1 MKIEEGKFYKT
12 RDGRKVGPMVRW
24 CDDFQARRPWS
35 TSKGY
40 DTSPCW
46 GDHGDTAISDNV
58 IVSEWTEDGP
68 VRTRR
73 EIVPG
78 TYGRVIIQ
86 GVGSKFVD
94 VGFTNDID
102 GIGVLVADELRSA
115 ATIFSQLAEALDENA
130 DNA

>member
-46 GDHGDTAISDNV
+46 GDDGNTAILGNV
-58 IVSEWTEDGP
+58 LISEWEEGP
-68 VRTRR
+68 IRTVTRR
-73 EIVPG
+73 IIEPGDYGIIEVMLDKHGQLEIG
-78 TYGRVIIQ
+78 LNYTRV
-86 GVGSKFVD
+86 D
-94 VGFTNDID
+94 AND
-102 GIGVLVADELRSA
+102 LRSA
-115 ATIFSQLAEALDENA
+115 AMILSQLAEALDDNA